1 MSFQE
6 NAWEGNPPKQQESVS
21 GWSIGAVVFAGTLMI
36 ISGLFQIFQGLAAI
50 LQDDFFVLT
59 RSYAF
64 DLDVTTWGWIH
75 LIGGILILIAGW
87 SLFSGATWARVVG
100 ITLALLSAIANFAS
114 IPYQPFWSILIIVL
128 DVIVIWALA
137 VYGGALGEGQ
147 AG

>member
-1 MSFQE
+1 MPCTAWRRSCKGTAFVPTQE
-6 NAWEGNPPKQQESVS
+6 TIYA
-21 GWSIGAVVFAGTLMI
+21 LD
-36 ISGLFQIFQGLAAI
+36 IS
-50 LQDDFFVLT
+50 
-59 RSYAF
+59 
-64 DLDVTTWGWIH
+64 TWGWIH

-137 VYGGALGEGQ
+137 VYGGELGEGQ

>member
-1 MSFQE
+1 MEDSMTSDSEQMDKE
-6 NAWEGNPPKQQESVS
+6 AGRA
-21 GWSIGAVVFAGTLMI
+21 IGAVGMIFFASVMMVMI
-36 ISGLFQIFQGLAAI
+36 GFFHAMYGLAAI
-50 LQDDFFVLT
+50 LKGTAFVPT
-59 RSYAF
+59 QETIYA
-64 DLDVTTWGWIH
+64 LDISTWGWIH
-75 LIGGILILIAGW
+75 LIGGIVILIAGW

-137 VYGGALGEGQ
+137 VYGGELGEGQ